1 MDMLI
6 SVIVPIYKVESY
18 LNRCIDSIINQTYK
32 NLEIILVD
40 DGSPDRCGEICDN
53 YAKLDSRIRVIH
65 KINGGL
71 SSARNAGLKIAKG
84 DYIGFVD
91 SDDYIKTDM
100 YENLIN
106 ACIMNECHVS
116 GVRYE
121 RRYQNGLKE
130 DSLTVI
136 TDNSL
141 KSSEEYFREL
151 LLHVGDVSVCT
162 KLFEKSILENLF
174 FDERKN
180 NEDLLFMIGVI
191 ERVSS
196 IYFIAK
202 IGYYYM
208 IREGSITN
216 QGFSKTIVDMVD
228 NSIDIYKFVLIK
240 YPYLRNEGLRF
251 VLFQHMIYMIR
262 IPSGMMNRNNEHYI
276 KTLRVIRN
284 NIFEGLFNT
293 YLKLLDKM
301 ILVTITISPTTFKS
315 LIAIYKIL
323 KKNNRIKKI

>member
-174 FDERKN
+174 FDERKI
-180 NEDLLFMIGVI
+180 M
-191 ERVSS
+191 
-196 IYFIAK
+196 K
-202 IGYYYM
+202 I
-208 IREGSITN
+208 
-216 QGFSKTIVDMVD
+216 FC
-228 NSIDIYKFVLIK
+228 L
-240 YPYLRNEGLRF
+240 
-251 VLFQHMIYMIR
+251 
-262 IPSGMMNRNNEHYI
+262 
-276 KTLRVIRN
+276 
-284 NIFEGLFNT
+284 
-293 YLKLLDKM
+293 
-301 ILVTITISPTTFKS
+301 
-315 LIAIYKIL
+315 
-323 KKNNRIKKI
+323 

>member
-1 MDMLI
+1 MKNEFLV
-6 SVIVPIYKVESY
+6 SIVLCTYNGEKY
-18 LNRCIDSIINQTYK
+18 LEEQLNSIINQTYK

-174 FDERKN
+174 FDERKI
-180 NEDLLFMIGVI
+180 M
-191 ERVSS
+191 
-196 IYFIAK
+196 K
-202 IGYYYM
+202 I
-208 IREGSITN
+208 
-216 QGFSKTIVDMVD
+216 FC
-228 NSIDIYKFVLIK
+228 L
-240 YPYLRNEGLRF
+240 
-251 VLFQHMIYMIR
+251 
-262 IPSGMMNRNNEHYI
+262 
-276 KTLRVIRN
+276 
-284 NIFEGLFNT
+284 
-293 YLKLLDKM
+293 
-301 ILVTITISPTTFKS
+301 
-315 LIAIYKIL
+315 
-323 KKNNRIKKI
+323 